1 MKLVHSAASLSFTLI
16 LKSSNGFGVDFTSFI
31 FLLYRMVT
39 EGFVNL
45 RNTLWRWNRD
55 SNPGRVS
62 PHTLSK
68 RADSAALAF
77 HPIYFGGLAEPDP
90 PSLATAVARS
100 IYFEGLAEPDP
111 PSLAPWIKQHN
122 LLGPFILKSCITC
135 AHLYVRAGPMVLQ

>member
-1 MKLVHSAASLSFTLI
+1 
-16 LKSSNGFGVDFTSFI
+16 
-31 FLLYRMVT
+31 MVT

-100 IYFEGLAEPDP
+100 IYFEGLAEPDASQQKAQKFAVAGNP
-111 PSLAPWIKQHN
+111 TAHN
-122 LLGPFILKSCITC
+122 SAAEGCFVPDLTWFTLNRCDGPATANS
-135 AHLYVRAGPMVLQ
+135 